1 MAISTPY
8 FLPSSKLPFSR
19 TTCCILWV
27 GVFVSPISLPPSPT
41 RSESRVPFFPHSR
54 TIIRL
59 PFRLF
64 PLPLV
69 TPGQGE
75 ALEEE
80 RSLEDFWPEVAR

>member
-1 MAISTPY
+1 MAIPHLISCLLQS
-8 FLPSSKLPFSR
+8 FLFRARL
-19 TTCCILWV
+19 V
-27 GVFVSPISLPPSPT
+27 ISFGLECLSLQSLSPPSPT

-64 PLPLV
+64 PTPLV
-69 TPGQGE
+69 TLGQGE